1 MNSASFT
8 LIQCSYFFL
17 FLFSFIVLFDVLIR
31 FKSPIKLKS
40 FFLLFVFAL
49 LVGSFFLSIRT
60 VPDRYILIRMIC
72 PMLIGTSMVQIFTN
86 LYFIQH
92 KKIANIYLITAYA
105 IYIYLIIYVQIVGYE
120 TVFPKFNSINSSAS
134 QVANTLNLPMY
145 LDIFLELDFI
155 LFNLFCLYYIYNI
168 LFKFSFKNIYFKRV
182 KRWTFCFFIV
192 IFMQIFFII
201 LSTIF
206 IFPNEFNTY
215 LRIVFGL
222 ALLLIILY
230 RPNFINKNGSK
241 ISFSFFFKRD
251 SFEIKI
257 NEIDFNFHFYNKMYW
272 KNQTANLLDFSN
284 IMGVCKD
291 SLFNHIYLKY
301 SMSFDNLIN
310 KNRVN
315 YFIEIMKQPE
325 NKNLTIDAL
334 SKEAGFSSRQ
344 QLYKPFKKFHG
355 GNPSDLLDAFA
366 D

>member
-1 MNSASFT
+1 MDLASYS

-17 FLFSFIVLFDVLIR
+17 FLFSIIVLFDVLIR
-31 FKSPIKLKS
+31 FKSPIRLKI
-40 FFLLFVFAL
+40 FFLLFVL
-49 LVGSFFLSIRT
+49 SILVGSFSLSIRT
-60 VPDRYILIRMIC
+60 VPDHYILIRMIC
-72 PMLIGTSMVQIFTN
+72 PMLVGTSMVQIFTN

-105 IYIYLIIYVQIVGYE
+105 IYIYLIIYVQIVGYD
-120 TVFPKFNSINSSAS
+120 TVFLKSNS
-134 QVANTLNLPMY
+134 VNLPMY

-182 KRWTFCFFIV
+182 QRWTFCFFMV
-192 IFMQIFFII
+192 IFMQIFFIA

-206 IFPNEFNTY
+206 KFPNEFNTY

-272 KNQTANLLDFSN
+272 KNQTANLIDFSN
-284 IMGVCKD
+284 IMGVYKD

>member
-1 MNSASFT
+1 MDLASYS

-17 FLFSFIVLFDVLIR
+17 FLFSIIVLFDVLIR
-31 FKSPIKLKS
+31 FKSPIRLKI
-40 FFLLFVFAL
+40 FFLLFVL
-49 LVGSFFLSIRT
+49 SILVGSFSLSIRT
-60 VPDRYILIRMIC
+60 VPDHYILIRMIC
-72 PMLIGTSMVQIFTN
+72 PMLVGTSMVQIFTN

-92 KKIANIYLITAYA
+92 KKLANIYLITAYA
-105 IYIYLIIYVQIVGYE
+105 IYIYLIIYVQIVGYD
-120 TVFPKFNSINSSAS
+120 TVFLKSNS
-134 QVANTLNLPMY
+134 VNLPMY

-182 KRWTFCFFIV
+182 QRWTFCFFMV
-192 IFMQIFFII
+192 IFMQIFFIA

-206 IFPNEFNTY
+206 KFPNEFNTY

-272 KNQTANLLDFSN
+272 KNQTANLIDFSN